1 MSKISNIYHASNS
14 IDDSTQIIRLIET
27 KWSNA
32 NQSNTIV
39 TASNSIS
46 SNAKFNL
53 FDKNMRN
60 FISSNR
66 LIKIDLKA
74 YIDVRMKT
82 YWKYSVYDHDLYNVL
97 RFIYGATNSCLWGIS
112 ILKGPIDIFRKQ
124 RDCDS

>member
-1 MSKISNIYHASNS
+1 MQSIILFLNIMSEISDIYHASNL
-14 IDDSTQIIRLIET
+14 IDDSTQIICSIKTKRL
-27 KWSNA
+27 NA

-66 LIKIDLKA
+66 LIEINLKT
-74 YIDVRMKT
+74 YIDVRIKT
-82 YWKYSVYDHDLYNVL
+82 Y
-97 RFIYGATNSCLWGIS
+97 
-112 ILKGPIDIFRKQ
+112 
-124 RDCDS
+124 